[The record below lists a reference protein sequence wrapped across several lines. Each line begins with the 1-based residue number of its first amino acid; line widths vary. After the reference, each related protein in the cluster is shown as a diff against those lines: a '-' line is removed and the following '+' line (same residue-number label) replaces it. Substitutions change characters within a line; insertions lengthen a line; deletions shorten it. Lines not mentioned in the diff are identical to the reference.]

1 MAEREETAPHV
12 AAVRELALE
21 GEAAVGT
28 PVAIPPR
35 SAGERA
41 RRATAVALMLAL
53 ALLYLVPLVWAVMTS
68 LKTQAEAAAGFDL
81 WPDDASLTA
90 YRNIWSREDLS
101 FVTFFKNSLILSAA
115 ITAINVFLG
124 TLGGYA
130 FARLRFPFREVLF
143 VVVLGTLM
151 IPDQLRLVPV
161 FLMMVDFPLTNWN
174 LTQTHHGY
182 IFFGTSLALAT
193 NLFLMRQYFLT
204 IPKDYEEAAKLDGA
218 GYFKTYLRVMLP
230 LAAPAVAAVAILTFQ
245 GTWNE
250 FFWALILLGQGDS
263 DLYTVQIG
271 ITQFT
276 FQYRTLWPELMAAAT
291 LAILPVLLVYVF
303 FQRYFV
309 AGVAAAGVK
318 G

>member
-1 MAEREETAPHV
+1 MTEPDETAPPV

-21 GEAAVGT
+21 GEAAVGA

-35 SAGERA
+35 TPAERT
-41 RRATAVALMLAL
+41 RRLVAYALMLAL
-53 ALLYLVPLVWAVMTS
+53 ALLYFVPLAWAIVTS

-81 WPDDASLTA
+81 WPDNPSLDA
-90 YRNIWSREDLS
+90 YREIWTREDLS
-101 FVTFFKNSLILSAA
+101 FVTFFRNSALLAA
-115 ITAINVFLG
+115 SITAINLFLG

-130 FARLRFPFREVLF
+130 FARLRFPLREVLF
-143 VVVLGTLM
+143 ILVLGTLM
-151 IPDQLRLVPV
+151 IPDQLRLVPIY
-161 FLMMVDFPLTNWN
+161 LMMVDFPVTDWN
-174 LTQTHHGY
+174 LVGTKHGY
-182 IFFGTSLALAT
+182 IFFGSSIALAT

-218 GYFKTYLRVMLP
+218 GYFKTYARVMLP

-245 GTWNE
+245 GIWNE
-250 FFWALILLGQGDS
+250 FFWALILLGQGDA
-263 DLYTVQIG
+263 DQYTVQIG
-271 ITQFT
+271 LAQFR

-291 LAILPVLLVYVF
+291 LAILPVLAVYVF

-309 AGVAAAGVK
+309 AGVTAAGVK

>member
-1 MAEREETAPHV
+1 MSGPDETALPV
-12 AAVRELALE
+12 TAVRELADVDE
-21 GEAAVGT
+21 VARA
-28 PVAIPPR
+28 PAIPPLTR
-35 SAGERA
+35 GERA
-41 RRATAVALMLAL
+41 RRLIAYAVMIVI
-53 ALLYLVPLVWAVMTS
+53 ALLYLVPLLWAVVTS

-81 WPDDASLTA
+81 WPADPSLNA
-90 YRNIWSREDLS
+90 YREIWNREDLS
-101 FVTFFKNSLILSAA
+101 FVTFFKNSLILAA
-115 ITAINVFLG
+115 SITAINLFLA

-143 VVVLGTLM
+143 VLVLGTLM
-151 IPDQLRLVPV
+151 IPDQLRLVPI
-161 FLMMVDFPLTNWN
+161 FLMMIDFPITHWN
-174 LTQTHHGY
+174 LTGTKQGY
-182 IFFGTSLALAT
+182 VFFGSSLALAT

-218 GYFKTYLRVMLP
+218 GYFKTYARVMLP

-263 DLYTVQIG
+263 SQYTVQIG
-271 ITQFT
+271 LAQFR
-276 FQYRTLWPELMAAAT
+276 FQYQALWPELMAAAT
-291 LAILPVLLVYVF
+291 LAIVPVLIVYLF

-309 AGVAAAGVK
+309 AGVTAAGVK